1 MAVSNEAE
9 IRKYRNRPPIG
20 TTMYSV
26 HEHLYYIPDYAAP
39 MKEYCVSAGKV
50 KEYIEVRYVE
60 IVLLGKAPEGYRELY
75 YYKLSD
81 IGKKY
86 FFSRQEAEKLAEEKA
101 DQYEHTWGWI
111 GPPQIPMRR
120 PWRGGNG

>member
-1 MAVSNEAE
+1 MAVSNGAE
-9 IRKYRNRPPIG
+9 IRKNRNRPAIG

-26 HEHLYYIPDYAAP
+26 HEHLYYIPDHAAP
-39 MKEYCVSAGKV
+39 MMEYCVSVGKV
-50 KEYIEVRYVE
+50 KEFIEGRYVE
-60 IVLLGKAPEGYRELY
+60 VVILGKAPEGYRELY

-101 DQYEHTWGWI
+101 DQYEHTWGWM
-111 GPPQIPMRR
+111 GAPQIPMRR